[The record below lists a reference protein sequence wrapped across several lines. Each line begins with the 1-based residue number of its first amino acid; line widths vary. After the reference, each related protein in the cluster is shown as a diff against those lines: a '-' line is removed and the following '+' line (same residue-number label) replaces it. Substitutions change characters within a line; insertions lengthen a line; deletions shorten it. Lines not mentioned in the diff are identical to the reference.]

1 MPQPTISDVHVDG
14 PLTNLS
20 VRFSQSSDM
29 FVANTVFPAV
39 RVQNRSDKYYTYDR
53 SFWFKSDAQMRAPG
67 TESAGS
73 GYEIGTDSFSC
84 DVFAIHKDIDD
95 QTRANADAQIT
106 LDRDATEFVTQ
117 HLLQRREQAW
127 VATYFTGGVWGTTVT
142 GGTNFPSSGTARWD
156 DYANS
161 DPIGDLRAG
170 IMSMAENT
178 AYKPTDLVLGP
189 EVWNKLQDHPDFLE
203 RIKYTQKGIVG
214 TDLLAELLGLKR
226 VLIPWSVKNTS
237 AEGVTA
243 AYDFSFGKHAL
254 LLHVASS
261 PGLNT
266 VSAGYT
272 FVWSGLFGAGENGIR
287 IKRFRMEQIASD
299 RIEGEEALDQKV
311 VSTELG
317 YFYSGAVA

>member
-1 MPQPTISDVHVDG
+1 MPQPTISDVHVDV

-20 VRFSQSSDM
+20 VRFSQSADM
-29 FVANTVFPAV
+29 FIADQVFPKV

-53 SFWFKSDAQMRAPG
+53 SFWFKSDAQLRAPG

-73 GYEIGTDSFSC
+73 GYTVSTDTFSC
-84 DVFAIHKDIDD
+84 DVYAIHKDIDD
-95 QTRANADAQIT
+95 QTRANADSQIT
-106 LDRDATEFVTQ
+106 MDRDATEFVTQ

-127 VATYFTGGVWGTTVT
+127 VSTYFAGSVWGTTVT
-142 GGTNFPSSGTARWD
+142 GGTNFTAWD
-156 DYANS
+156 DYASS

-170 IMSMAENT
+170 VMAMAETT

-203 RIKYTQKGIVG
+203 RIKYTQKGVVG
-214 TDLLAELLGLKR
+214 TDLLAELIGLKR
-226 VLIPWSVKNTS
+226 VHVPWSVRNTA

-243 AYDFSFGKHAL
+243 AYDFNFGKHAL
-254 LLHVASS
+254 LLHVANS

-299 RIEGEEALDQKV
+299 RIEGEEALDQKI

-317 YFYSGAVA
+317 YFFSGAVA